1 MRMQTYCLWYQGE
14 KVTSG
19 AVVSSTRV
27 SRGDRGSSRGE
38 LPLLFLSN
46 ITTHSTPLQKF
57 PFTTVMCI
65 HTVKCIYTL
74 VSRLL

>member
-27 SRGDRGSSRGE
+27 SRGDRDSSRGKPP
-38 LPLLFLSN
+38 LPFLSN
-46 ITTHSTPLQKF
+46 ITTHSTPLQNF
-57 PFTTVMCI
+57 HLPQL
-65 HTVKCIYTL
+65 CIYCKVYIIIIL
-74 VSRLL
+74 